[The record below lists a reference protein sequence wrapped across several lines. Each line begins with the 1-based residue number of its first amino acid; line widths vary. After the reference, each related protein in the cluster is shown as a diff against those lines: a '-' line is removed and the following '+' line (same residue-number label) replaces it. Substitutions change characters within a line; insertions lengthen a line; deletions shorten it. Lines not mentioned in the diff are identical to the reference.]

1 MNEIETHPFEP
12 FVPQNAT
19 TLILGSFPGREQTQ
33 SQPDE
38 NQWFYG
44 AKRNQFWKIISSVYD
59 VQLSSKNDKQRL
71 FEKHGIGITDIFLKI
86 RRKDNSNLDSN
97 LEIVEDNNKLIAEI
111 IKNPKIK
118 SIFFTSKFVETTF
131 LKSFPEVAIAEYLPS
146 PSPRYARMTMEEK
159 IRHYKSK
166 LPQ

>member
-1 MNEIETHPFEP
+1 MNNTETHPFEP

-33 SQPDE
+33 NQPDE
-38 NQWFYG
+38 DQWFYG

-59 VQLSSKNDKQRL
+59 VQLSSKDDKQKL
-71 FEKHGIGITDIFLKI
+71 FEKHGIGITDIFLEV
-86 RRKDNSNLDSN
+86 RRKDNSNSDSN
-97 LEIVEDNNKLIAEI
+97 LEIIKYNNEIIGEI

-118 SIFFTSKFVETTF
+118 SIFFTSKFVESNF
-131 LKSFPEVAIAEYLPS
+131 CKLFPTVKIGESLPS
-146 PSPRYARMTMEEK
+146 PSPIYRRMTMEEK
-159 IRHYKSK
+159 ISHYKSK